1 MDEEV
6 KTYFQKYRLEILLY
20 NLCIIYYMSNVTFL
34 GTGGG
39 RMVVLNQLR
48 KSGGFWLK
56 LDEVN
61 ILHDPGPGSLVMI
74 HQLGLKPKD
83 LDAIILSHRHI
94 DHSNDVN
101 VITEAM
107 TGGGFTPCGRLIA
120 PSDCFVNDPVVLQ
133 YVRPFVDITE
143 IKKGMETTIKDV
155 RIRFPIENQHPVETY
170 GVVYSFKSGRLGYIP
185 DTEYFPELAQA
196 YSGIDY
202 LIINVVRMKTDKR
215 IRHLNMDEATE
226 LIDKIRPKTAILTH
240 FGLQVLNSS
249 PEYQAKLVSQKTGVE
264 VIAATD
270 GMTFDFNNREKNKWF

>member
-1 MDEEV
+1 MHY
-6 KTYFQKYRLEILLY
+6 K
-20 NLCIIYYMSNVTFL
+20 YYMSGVTFL

-48 KSGGFWLK
+48 KSGGLWLK
-56 LDEVN
+56 LDDVN

-74 HQLGLKPKD
+74 HHLGLRPKD

-101 VITEAM
+101 VVIEAM
-107 TGGGFTPCGRLIA
+107 TGGGFVPKGRLIA
-120 PSDCFVNDPVVLQ
+120 PPDCFDTDPVVLQ
-133 YVRPFVDITE
+133 YLRSFVDITK

-155 RIRFPIENQHPVETY
+155 RIRFPIENQHPVETF
-170 GVVYSFKSGRLGYIP
+170 GVIYTFSSGRLGYIP
-185 DTEYFPELAQA
+185 DTEYFPELAQE

-215 IRHLNMDEATE
+215 IRHLNMEEAAD
-226 LIDKIRPKTAILTH
+226 LIGKIRPKKAILTH

-249 PEYQAKLVSQKTGVE
+249 PEHQAKLIWQKTGVE
-264 VIAATD
+264 VIAAKD
-270 GMTFDFNNREKNKWF
+270 GMIFDIDNKIN